1 MHVYRNGE
9 VIELTDEEIKARR
22 ESMNA
27 ESILTPPTPE
37 EQGITLLRAM
47 AATATT
53 LTDAVAL
60 SIPDLLPT
68 WQELLAAGEPIQ
80 PGVCLTYNGQ
90 VYRMVQPTEVTP
102 QAHQPPGGEGMLAVY
117 RPIDRE
123 HTGTADDPIPWVSG
137 MDCTAGTYYSYNG
150 KVYRVAEGGSMAPCT
165 WPPDTPG
172 MWQWEEIA

>member
-60 SIPDLLPT
+60 SIPDLLPA
-68 WQELLAAGEPIQ
+68 WQELLAAGEPVQ
-80 PGVCLTYNGQ
+80 PGVCLVHNGQ
-90 VYRMVQPTEVTP
+90 TYRVVQAVTP
-102 QAHQPPGGEGMLAVY
+102 IESQPPDVEGVLAIY
-117 RPIDRE
+117 RPIERE
-123 HTGTADDPIPWVSG
+123 HAGTLEDPIPWVSG
-137 MDCTAGTYYSYNG
+137 MDCIAGKHYIHTG
-150 KVYRVAEGGSMAPCT
+150 KVYRVAEGGTMAPCT